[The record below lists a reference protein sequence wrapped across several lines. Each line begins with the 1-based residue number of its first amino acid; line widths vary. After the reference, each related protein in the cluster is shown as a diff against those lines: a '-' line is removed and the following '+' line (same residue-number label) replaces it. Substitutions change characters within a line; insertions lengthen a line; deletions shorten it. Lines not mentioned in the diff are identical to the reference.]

1 MNKKIVRTG
10 MILISYI
17 ALLALIVVYFR
28 EILSGFHL
36 FLGYATPFIIGLV
49 IAFFLNPPY
58 RLFMKLFNKIKCPE
72 ILARLFSTILVLLFA
87 YGLITGITMIVIP
100 QVTSNFTNFF
110 NNFDQYLVSLQ
121 DTLNNITDRFDI
133 ETFDLNIIID
143 FVKDLGTKI
152 QDSITEWGPQA
163 FNYTKKVINSITNV
177 LIGIIFSIY
186 ILNARDRILRQ
197 IHRLTFAIFPE
208 KSYKV
213 LYHVGEVMLKTFD
226 NYVVGQSIEAMILGT
241 LCYLG
246 MISFNFAYPGLISVV
261 VAVTALVPIVGTII
275 GGAVGF
281 FLYLLVDP
289 VKAVIFLIFF
299 TVLQQLEN
307 NLIYPKV
314 VGSKIGLPGLWVLF
328 AVMIGSQVGGL
339 LGMLFGVPIFTVFYT
354 LTRDLTV
361 LKEKEKL
368 KSIIPKIKNNKNLE
382 NPEGFVVPD
391 IILDMIEEETTEETT
406 KKTDDTKTKKPV
418 PNKKKKKSS
427 TADTNTINSE
437 TIEKNDNNKNLQSPT
452 INNNV
457 SEIPINMNPNIHPQV
472 SDEDIEE
479 VKRCLEQ
486 YNQTPYENVSMN
498 EIGYEIPNHATE
510 YTQIPNTKQSDLPPN
525 PLSPKTMNPNMIANK
540 HNITNRDFI
549 PNTISPDMTT
559 QNRMSDNRNYMENQ
573 RINPNEA
580 LYTDETYIPNPNITA
595 NTTTVP
601 TPNGNVIQG
610 TTKMINSITNVNTV
624 TNTINRNTMHN
635 MEENPNTAHANETKL
650 NPTQN
655 NMEKPIVRRRII
667 PSKTK
672 ERPFF
677 SGRPRNNKE

>member
-17 ALLALIVVYFR
+17 ALLALIVVYFK
-28 EILSGFHL
+28 EILSGIHL
-36 FLGYATPFIIGLV
+36 FFRYATPFIIGLV

-58 RLFMKLFNKIKCPE
+58 RLFMKLFKKIKCPE
-72 ILARLFSTILVLLFA
+72 VLSRLLSTILVLLFA

-110 NNFDQYLVSLQ
+110 NNFDQYLISLQ
-121 DTLNNITDRFDI
+121 GTLDSIADRFDI
-133 ETFDLNIIID
+133 ETFDLNLVID
-143 FVKDLGTKI
+143 FVKELGTKI
-152 QDSITEWGPQA
+152 QNSITEWGPQA
-163 FNYTKKVINSITNV
+163 FNYTRKVISSITSV

-197 IHRLTFAIFPE
+197 IHRLTFALFPE

-328 AVMIGSQVGGL
+328 AVMIGSQIGGL

-368 KSIIPKIKNNKNLE
+368 KSIIPKIKNRKSSKD
-382 NPEGFVVPD
+382 GKDFVIPD
-391 IILDMIEEETTEETT
+391 IILNMIEEETIEEE
-406 KKTDDTKTKKPV
+406 
-418 PNKKKKKSS
+418 
-427 TADTNTINSE
+427 NSE
-437 TIEKNDNNKNLQSPT
+437 NPANTEAKNSSSIQQNESEMGASMLDNSTNNTETPKNIRNNTMLEAPAMNNNTLETSEDMSPT
-452 INNNV
+452 IHPSV
-457 SEIPINMNPNIHPQV
+457 SAEK
-472 SDEDIEE
+472 IE
-479 VKRCLEQ
+479 KANLLLHQ
-486 YNQTPYENVSMN
+486 YPQTPYEDIHMN
-498 EIGYEIPNHATE
+498 QNAYELQNQMPEQPVT
-510 YTQIPNTKQSDLPPN
+510 PNTRRTNLAPN
-525 PLSPKTMNPNMIANK
+525 PLSPRTMNPNMIANQNNNTDSISN
-540 HNITNRDFI
+540 NIA
-549 PNTISPDMTT
+549 S
-559 QNRMSDNRNYMENQ
+559 QNRIINNVNYAENQ
-573 RINPNEA
+573 GINTN
-580 LYTDETYIPNPNITA
+580 ETYIPNPNIIP
-595 NTTTVP
+595 NTNAVP
-601 TPNGNVIQG
+601 TSNADLRQQ
-610 TTKMINSITNVNTV
+610 TTSTINSITNVNPITNSANI
-624 TNTINRNTMHN
+624 NTINNP
-635 MEENPNTAHANETKL
+635 MENLSTPRTNENKANA
-650 NPTQN
+650 TQN
-655 NMEKPIVRRRII
+655 NIEKPLGRRRII

-677 SGRPRNNKE
+677 NGRPRNNKE